1 MLIKLSTEKTVSEA
15 AAALQAA
22 VEANH
27 FGVVQVHSLKETM
40 TKKGVEFARECLI
53 FEVCQPP
60 NPQETE
66 KDLGK
71 DLKTF
76 EQLPAKTKELELL
89 KDHAEKATGRESV
102 DLNKRIRDKSK

>member
-1 MLIKLSTEKTVSEA
+1 MKT
-15 AAALQAA
+15 
-22 VEANH
+22 
-27 FGVVQVHSLKETM
+27 
-40 TKKGVEFARECLI
+40 
-53 FEVCQPP
+53 
-60 NPQETE
+60 NPQKTE

-89 KDHAEKATGRESV
+89 KDQAEKATGQESV